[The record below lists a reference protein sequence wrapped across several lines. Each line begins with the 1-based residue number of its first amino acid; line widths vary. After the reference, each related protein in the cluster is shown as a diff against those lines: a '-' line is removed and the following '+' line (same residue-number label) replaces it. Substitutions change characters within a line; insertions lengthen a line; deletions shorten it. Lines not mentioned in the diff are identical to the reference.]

1 MPSKKKKECTI
12 KAEVTFE
19 MKVIIRDGVSME
31 QLLKNETEFLAEPQ
45 STNGCVTSMKIKD
58 VK

>member
-1 MPSKKKKECTI
+1 
-12 KAEVTFE
+12 